1 MKKMMFFIS
10 FVLFSQTVYV
20 NDGLLAEALYYEDQ
34 GRIKYNS
41 RTQDNVYFS
50 TLENRIRSKYKD
62 LNIPEIIIAES
73 INLVLTG
80 KPLEVGACYFCSVNY
95 IVLRKDTVRDLT
107 AAQCEWIIMH
117 EAGHAQRQVENSL
130 VATAIC
136 GIPLLVFYYWGIH
149 KTEPYA
155 NFVTKLLSKSTAALI
170 AGIIIGSELLKAE
183 EKKADSWA
191 NEHADKE
198 ALLGGIGALN
208 YAQEIIKKELSRDKG
223 DSAILSQI
231 PFCVAEWLCCPYH
244 PSIDSRIGKIKDA
257 LKIRF
262 GIDA

>member
-1 MKKMMFFIS
+1 MFFICLV
-10 FVLFSQTVYV
+10 FFSQQIYV

-34 GRIKYNS
+34 GRIKNNALT
-41 RTQDNVYFS
+41 RDNVYFS
-50 TLENRIRSKYKD
+50 TLENRIRKKYKD

-73 INLVLTG
+73 MNVVLTG

-107 AAQCEWIIMH
+107 SAQCEWIIMH
-117 EAGHAQRQVENSL
+117 EAGHAQRQVENNL
-130 VATAIC
+130 TAAAIC
-136 GIPLLVFYYWGIH
+136 GIPLLVFYYWGVH
-149 KTEPYA
+149 KTEPYENIA
-155 NFVTKLLSKSTAALI
+155 TKLLSKFIAALI
-170 AGIIIGSELLKAE
+170 AGIIVGSELLKAE

-191 NEHADKE
+191 NEHSDKE

-208 YAQEIIKKELSRDKG
+208 YAKEIIKKELSSDKG
-223 DSAILSQI
+223 DSAILSEI

-244 PSIDSRIGKIKDA
+244 PSVDSRITKIKDA
-257 LKIRF
+257 LKTRF